1 MAQSKFAEALSAAA
15 DKLSNDMQTNFK
27 TLDANVMK
35 NAIDAAANL
44 ISQNIS
50 KQQEVTQKP
59 DYTSKVE
66 SQGHAGVKDSQSHAD
81 KLKAARETNKGPSQR
96 MP

>member
-66 SQGHAGVKDSQSHAD
+66 SQGHTGVKDSQSHAD